1 MMFSGFANFENDEP
15 FEILIL
21 SNIYKSEGPAIAN
34 LLEKQSL

>member
-15 FEILIL
+15 FEILLL
-21 SNIYKSEGPAIAN
+21 SYIYKFEGLAVVD